1 MLLKVSAEERFLPQ
15 SGEGYRDFFFSLCN
29 ISLPM
34 INNFLSVNCKV
45 NSYSKRSIVMGV
57 EMGRRTALTINL
69 GLC

>member
-1 MLLKVSAEERFLPQ
+1 MLRKGFSHSQEKVTET
-15 SGEGYRDFFFSLCN
+15 FFFLCN
-29 ISLPM
+29 ISLSM